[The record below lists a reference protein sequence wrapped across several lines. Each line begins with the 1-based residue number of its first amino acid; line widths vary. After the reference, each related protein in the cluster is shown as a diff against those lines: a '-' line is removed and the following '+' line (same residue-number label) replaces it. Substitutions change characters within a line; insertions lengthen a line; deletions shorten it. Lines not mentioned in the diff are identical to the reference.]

1 MPEFNVEESNS
12 ERFAKEQEEQQHYV
26 PRKEIFM
33 ERSPRSP
40 LSTHSP
46 PMSSAS
52 RDSDSLDLAIDGV
65 VDNTIEDLYNNVCE
79 MQSSDHSPSRRS
91 YLSYGE
97 ESRIDS
103 ELHFLAGG
111 EHGVVEMKKE
121 LVSGSNGGGGGEREG
136 KKVVVMDDSFGERF
150 RINPAGFSCGSPTAQ
165 SQVRRLSCLELPS
178 EASKKA
184 TLRSKTQNGRPP
196 NGKQPNAKGVKKL
209 GTASSLK
216 IERGKVQSVAEEN
229 GGEAKFLGPYLLKQ
243 ARDMIATG
251 VNPQKALDSAMRAMK
266 SFEASSS
273 SGEKPDLDYVMCL
286 HVVSALYCRLGR
298 HNEAIP
304 LLEKSIE
311 IPAMDLGQNHALAKF
326 AGCMQ
331 LGDTYAMLG
340 QIENSI
346 LLYTAGLEI
355 QRQVLGEND
364 PRFGETCRYLAEAH
378 VQAMQFDQAERLC
391 RMALDIHK
399 VNGSIASPEE
409 AADRR
414 LLGLICDSK
423 GDYEGALEHYVIAS
437 MAMAANGQNV
447 DVATIDCSIGDAYL
461 SLLRYDEAICAYQ
474 KALSTFKGS
483 KGDNHPSVASVF
495 VRLADLYN
503 KIGKFSDCKSYCESA
518 LKIYAKPAPGSPPE
532 EIASGLVDIS
542 AIYESLNEPQQAL
555 QLLQRAIRAYGNAP
569 GQQSVVAGI
578 EAQMGVLYYI
588 LGSYVESYNA
598 LKNATTKFRLTGEK
612 KSALFG
618 IALNQMGLAAV
629 QLFSINEAADLFED
643 ARDILESECGP
654 FHADTLGVYS
664 NLAGTYDAMG
674 RTTDAIEI
682 LEYIVELREERLG
695 TANPDVEDEKERL
708 AILLKEAGRART
720 RKSRSL
726 ETLLVKNDAVHG
738 SIIEVS

>member
-1 MPEFNVEESNS
+1 MPKLNEEGSNK
-12 ERFAKEQEEQQHYV
+12 ENFAKEEEQHYV

-40 LSTHSP
+40 LSKHSRP
-46 PMSSAS
+46 TSSVS
-52 RDSDSLDLAIDGV
+52 RDSDSLDLAIDGAM
-65 VDNTIEDLYNNVCE
+65 DNTIEELYNNVCE

-111 EHGVVEMKKE
+111 EHGVVEVKRG
-121 LVSGSNGGGGGEREG
+121 VGSGSNGEREG
-136 KKVVVMDDSFGERF
+136 KRVVAMGDSFGEKF
-150 RINPAGFSCGSPTAQ
+150 RINPAGFSCGSPTSQ
-165 SQVRRLSCLELPS
+165 SQVRHLSELPS
-178 EASKKA
+178 EESKKVIR
-184 TLRSKTQNGRPP
+184 RSKTQNRRPP
-196 NGKQPNAKGVKKL
+196 NGKQPNVKGVEKI
-209 GTASSLK
+209 GRASSLRA
-216 IERGKVQSVAEEN
+216 ERGKVHTVAEEN
-229 GGEAKFLGPYLLKQ
+229 GGEARFLGPYLLKQ

-251 VNPQKALDSAMRAMK
+251 VNPKKALDSAMRAKK
-266 SFEASSS
+266 SFEAWLG
-273 SGEKPDLDYVMCL
+273 GEKTPDLDYVMCL
-286 HVVSALYCRLGR
+286 HVVSALYCRMGK
-298 HNEAIP
+298 HDDAIP

-378 VQAMQFDQAERLC
+378 VQAMQFDQAELLC
-391 RMALDIHK
+391 RLALDIHK

-423 GDYEGALEHYVIAS
+423 SDYEGALEHYVIAS
-437 MAMAANGQNV
+437 MAMAANGQNA
-447 DVATIDCSIGDAYL
+447 DVAAIDCSIGDAYL

-474 KALSTFKGS
+474 KALSTFKGI
-483 KGDNHPSVASVF
+483 KGDSHPSVASVF

-518 LKIYAKPAPGSPPE
+518 LKIYAKPAVRRPPE
-532 EIASGLVDIS
+532 EVASGLVDIS

-598 LKNATTKFRLTGEK
+598 LKNATTKFRLIGEK

-629 QLFSINEAADLFED
+629 QLFSINEAADLFEE

-654 FHADTLGVYS
+654 FHAETLGVYS

-682 LEYIVELREERLG
+682 LEYIVLLREERLG
-695 TANPDVEDEKERL
+695 TANPDVEDEKDRL
-708 AILLKEAGRART
+708 AILLKEAGKSRT

>member
-1 MPEFNVEESNS
+1 MPELKGRFSKEKEE
-12 ERFAKEQEEQQHYV
+12 QHYV
-26 PRKEIFM
+26 PRKESFM

-46 PMSSAS
+46 PTSSAS
-52 RDSDSLDLAIDGV
+52 HDSDSLDLAMDGMV
-65 VDNTIEDLYNNVCE
+65 ENNTIEDLYNNVCD
-79 MQSSDHSPSRRS
+79 MQSSDHSQSKRS

-97 ESRIDS
+97 ESRLDS
-103 ELHFLAGG
+103 ELNFLAGG
-111 EHGVVEMKKE
+111 EHGV
-121 LVSGSNGGGGGEREG
+121 SGSNGGGRM
-136 KKVVVMDDSFGERF
+136 KKVVVKDDSFGEKF
-150 RINPAGFSCGSPTAQ
+150 RVNPAGFSCDSPTSK
-165 SQVRRLSCLELPS
+165 SQVRRHSCVELPS

-184 TLRSKTQNGRPP
+184 TMRSKTQNGRPP
-196 NGKQPNAKGVKKL
+196 NGKPPSMKGVKKW
-209 GTASSLK
+209 GTSSSAK
-216 IERGKVQSVAEEN
+216 IEQN

-251 VNPQKALDSAMRAMK
+251 VNPQKALDSGMRAMK
-266 SFEASSS
+266 SFEASSG
-273 SGEKPDLDYVMCL
+273 GEKAPDLDYVMCL
-286 HVVSALYCRLGR
+286 HVVSALHCRLGR

-346 LLYTAGLEI
+346 LLYSAGLEI

-364 PRFGETCRYLAEAH
+364 PRIGETCRYLAEAH
-378 VQAMQFDQAERLC
+378 VQAMQFEQAERLC
-391 RMALDIHK
+391 YIALDIHK
-399 VNGSIASPEE
+399 LNGLVASPEE

-414 LLGLICDSK
+414 LLGLICDTK

-437 MAMAANGQNV
+437 MAMSANGQNA
-447 DVATIDCSIGDAYL
+447 DVSAIDCSIGDAYL

-474 KALSTFKGS
+474 KALSTFKGI
-483 KGDNHPSVASVF
+483 KGDSHPSVASVY

-518 LKIYAKPAPGSPPE
+518 LKIYAKPARGSPPE

-542 AIYESLNEPQQAL
+542 AIYESLDEPQQAL
-555 QLLQRAIRAYGNAP
+555 QLLQRAIRAYGNTP
-569 GQQSVVAGI
+569 GQQSIVAGI

-588 LGSYVESYNA
+588 LGNYVESYNA

-612 KSALFG
+612 KSAIFG

-629 QLFSINEAADLFED
+629 QLFSINEAADLLEE

-654 FHADTLGVYS
+654 FHADTLGVYN

-674 RTTDAIEI
+674 RTSDAIEI

-695 TANPDVEDEKERL
+695 TANPDMEDEKARL
-708 AILLKEAGRART
+708 AVLLKEAGKSRT
-720 RKSRSL
+720 RKSRRSL
-726 ETLLVKNDAVHG
+726 ETLLVQNDAVHG
-738 SIIEVS
+738 SIIDVS